1 MRNNKRYGAG
11 KNSMETSALF
21 SRTGDSISGIGQLAA
36 MKDIKYDDLIL
47 GNGPDGV
54 YSMDPRKS
62 KANNNVLCVAGTNG
76 GKTTSVG
83 EPNILHSEN
92 RSLVV
97 LLTKRRL
104 MDQYREPLK
113 RRGYDVKILDLVH
126 PERSD
131 VGYDPMLHINDESD
145 IVGLAK
151 GLVFASG
158 CTSAREPYWENS
170 AADLFTAF
178 VKLAQLL
185 YGENA
190 RMENVLERIRQIDVE
205 PCGYDED
212 EECDDCEEDEAMV
225 PIGECCPAEQFEAF
239 KDADPQMFMNWYQY
253 YENATNTKACIRSM
267 MVSAMNGVM
276 TKKIQQVMAK
286 EEQLDFTDL
295 VNRKTALFILTSP
308 VNPALHPFANLVL
321 GSMFK
326 ELFEYAES
334 LPSGRLPIPLM
345 AICDDFATGG
355 QIPNFQQLISIFR
368 EKGISVMML
377 IQSLS
382 QLEAMYGYNGALTIM
397 DNSDN
402 LVYMGGNDLN
412 TADQIARRINKPVD
426 EVLSLQIGQEY
437 LFRRG
442 QKPKQLQRYQL
453 FDDPLYRK
461 EIALKEAGESG
472 NMAEDGEVGFNT
484 V

>member
-1 MRNNKRYGAG
+1 MFGAG
-11 KNSMETSALF
+11 KKSVETTVPFNRISDNTNGNGLF
-21 SRTGDSISGIGQLAA
+21 ATI
-36 MKDIKYDDLIL
+36 KDIKYDNLIL
-47 GNGPDGV
+47 GSGSDGI
-54 YSMDPRKS
+54 YSMDPQKS

-97 LLTKRRL
+97 LLTKRRV
-104 MDQYREPLK
+104 MDDYRDPLK
-113 RRGYDVKILDLVH
+113 RRGYNVKTLDLVH
-126 PERSD
+126 PEKSD
-131 VGYDPMLHINDESD
+131 VGYDPMLHIKDESD

-151 GLVFASG
+151 SLVFASG
-158 CTSAREPYWENS
+158 CTSAKEPYWENS

-178 VKLAQLL
+178 VKLARLL

-190 RMENVLERIRQIDVE
+190 RMENVLERICQIDVQPRSSE
-205 PCGYDED
+205 ED
-212 EECDDCEEDEAMV
+212 EECDEWEEDEINI

-239 KDADPQMFMNWYQY
+239 KDVDPQMFMNWYQY
-253 YENATNTKACIRSM
+253 YENAANTRACIRSM
-267 MVSAMNGVM
+267 MVSAVNGVM

-286 EEQLDFTDL
+286 KEQLEFTDL

-334 LPSGRLPIPLM
+334 LPGGRLPIPLM

-426 EVLSLQIGQEY
+426 EVLSLPIGQEY

-453 FDDPLYRK
+453 FDDPLYRQ
-461 EIALKEAGESG
+461 EIALQ
-472 NMAEDGEVGFNT
+472 EVMGIR
-484 V
+484 

>member
-1 MRNNKRYGAG
+1 MSNNKMFGAG
-11 KNSMETSALF
+11 KKSVETTVPFNRISDNTNGNGLF
-21 SRTGDSISGIGQLAA
+21 ATI
-36 MKDIKYDDLIL
+36 KDIKYDNLIL
-47 GNGPDGV
+47 GSGSDGI
-54 YSMDPRKS
+54 YSMDPQKS

-97 LLTKRRL
+97 LLTKRRV
-104 MDQYREPLK
+104 MDDYRDPLK
-113 RRGYDVKILDLVH
+113 RRGYNVKTLDLVH
-126 PERSD
+126 PEKSD
-131 VGYDPMLHINDESD
+131 VGYDPMLHIKDESD

-151 GLVFASG
+151 SLVFASG
-158 CTSAREPYWENS
+158 CTSAKEPYWENS

-178 VKLAQLL
+178 VKLARLL

-190 RMENVLERIRQIDVE
+190 RMENVLERIRQIDVQ
-205 PCGYDED
+205 PRSSGED
-212 EECDDCEEDEAMV
+212 EECDEWEEDEINI

-239 KDADPQMFMNWYQY
+239 KDVDPQMFMNWYQY
-253 YENATNTKACIRSM
+253 YENAANTRACIRSM
-267 MVSAMNGVM
+267 MVSAVNGVM

-286 EEQLDFTDL
+286 KEQLEFTDL

-334 LPSGRLPIPLM
+334 LPGGRLPIPLM

-426 EVLSLQIGQEY
+426 EVLSLPIGQEY

-453 FDDPLYRK
+453 FDDPLYRQ
-461 EIALKEAGESG
+461 EIALQ
-472 NMAEDGEVGFNT
+472 EVMGIR
-484 V
+484 

>member
-1 MRNNKRYGAG
+1 MSNNKMFGAG
-11 KNSMETSALF
+11 KKSVETTVPFNRISDNTNGNGLF
-21 SRTGDSISGIGQLAA
+21 ATI
-36 MKDIKYDDLIL
+36 KDIKYDNLIL
-47 GNGPDGV
+47 GSGSDGI
-54 YSMDPRKS
+54 YSMDPQKS

-76 GKTTSVG
+76 GKTTRVG

-97 LLTKRRL
+97 LLTKRRV
-104 MDQYREPLK
+104 MDDYRDPLK
-113 RRGYDVKILDLVH
+113 RRGYNVKTLDLVH
-126 PERSD
+126 PEKSD
-131 VGYDPMLHINDESD
+131 VGYDPMLHIKDESD

-151 GLVFASG
+151 SLVFASG
-158 CTSAREPYWENS
+158 CTSAKEPYWENS

-178 VKLAQLL
+178 VKLARLL

-190 RMENVLERIRQIDVE
+190 RMENVLERIRQIDVQ
-205 PCGYDED
+205 PRSSGED
-212 EECDDCEEDEAMV
+212 EECDEWEEDEINI

-239 KDADPQMFMNWYQY
+239 KDVDPQMFMNWYQY
-253 YENATNTKACIRSM
+253 YENAANTRACIRSM
-267 MVSAMNGVM
+267 MVSAVNGVM

-286 EEQLDFTDL
+286 KEQLEFTDL

-334 LPSGRLPIPLM
+334 LPGGRLPIPLM

-426 EVLSLQIGQEY
+426 EVLSLPIGQEY

-453 FDDPLYRK
+453 FDDPLYRQ
-461 EIALKEAGESG
+461 EIALQ
-472 NMAEDGEVGFNT
+472 EVMGIR
-484 V
+484 